1 MVPDEEK
8 MNGKLERRMKKAQA
22 TKETASERFWKAWDL
37 SSTERQRVFL
47 TGVKALEGHVD
58 SSTRHLP
65 PPVRRQEYR
74 RLMKIYLQKE
84 IEGQSKRMGGRA

>member
-1 MVPDEEK
+1 

-22 TKETASERFWKAWDL
+22 AKETASERFWKAWDL

-47 TGVKALEGHVD
+47 QGVKALEDHMD
-58 SSTRHLP
+58 MSTRLLP

-84 IEGQSKRMGGRA
+84 IEGQSKREGARHDNLA